1 MSFDYTFFFV
11 ESTSFN
17 ENNASFFLIQDEEND
32 ELILWSKNNVMIKT
46 QMKKTQK
53 KLKKWWYLT
62 SYKTKNVHLT
72 EKDKLRS
79 MKWKEVNQTS
89 DDWHYFIE
97 YTQAKDDASRLLCR
111 RCDDDI
117 THSSS
122 TRSRINAIKNHRKK
136 KNCTTR
142 ETNKYSSTSSMR
154 SMIKISII
162 IIIFSHDFF

>member
-1 MSFDYTFFFV
+1 MSFDYTSSFV
-11 ESTSFN
+11 ESISSS
-17 ENNASFFLIQDEEND
+17 EDNASFFLIRDEKND
-32 ELILWSKNNVMIKT
+32 ELILWSKSDVMNKT

-53 KLKKWWYLT
+53 KFKKWWYLT
-62 SYKTKNVHLT
+62 SYKTKDVHLT

-79 MKWKEVNQTS
+79 MRWEEVNQTS

-97 YTQAKDDASRLLCR
+97 YARARNDASRLLCR

-122 TRSRINAIKNHRKK
+122 TWLKISAIKNHRKK
-136 KNCTTR
+136 KNCTIR
-142 ETNKYSSTSSMR
+142 ETNKYSSTNSMR
-154 SMIKISII
+154 LMIKINII